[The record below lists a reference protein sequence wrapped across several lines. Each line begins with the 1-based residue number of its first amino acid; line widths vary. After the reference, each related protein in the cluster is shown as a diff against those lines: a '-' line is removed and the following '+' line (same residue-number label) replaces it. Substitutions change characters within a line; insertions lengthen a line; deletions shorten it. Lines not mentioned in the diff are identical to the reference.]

1 MLAQGYPR
9 RVPPSGRA
17 RPFPCTFV
25 RAYTPLMGRTAS
37 VDVLLSSM
45 ELQLLTEAAKRSRVS
60 LPVYL
65 RTAALQAART
75 TVNDLRPTYTR
86 EQLMSI
92 HRKARNKG
100 HVWTEEELREQGLP
114 LFWNEDWVRRRL
126 SEGATRAE
134 LAVESG
140 FQERTVTSY
149 LQKVWGIR
157 TRQIV
162 TRPVKEHVR
171 ELVEAG
177 MPRKVV
183 ARELGLSEHTVG
195 TYARSVPGAEERKF
209 QRTVALIPAWPATR
223 TEIAHAAFS
232 GDGPAASAW
241 LRSKVRRGWLA
252 RVGRGVYDLTR
263 TAPSG
268 GGASASA

>member
-1 MLAQGYPR
+1 
-9 RVPPSGRA
+9 
-17 RPFPCTFV
+17 
-25 RAYTPLMGRTAS
+25 
-37 VDVLLSSM
+37 M

-140 FQERTVTSY
+140 YQERTVVSY

-157 TRQIV
+157 AFSKNAKSL
-162 TRPVKEHVR
+162 KEHVR

-177 MPRKVV
+177 MPRRVI
-183 ARELGLSEHTVG
+183 ARELKLSESTIG
-195 TYARSVPGAEERKF
+195 SYARSLPGEEERKF
-209 QRTVALIPAWPATR
+209 QRIIAQVPSWPATR
-223 TEIAHAAFS
+223 TEIAQAAFK
-232 GDGPAASAW
+232 GDGPATSAW
-241 LRSKVRRGWLA
+241 LRYKVRRGWLV
-252 RVGRGVYDLTR
+252 RTGRGVYEITAS
-263 TAPSG
+263 APSNTG
-268 GGASASA
+268 DAETEG